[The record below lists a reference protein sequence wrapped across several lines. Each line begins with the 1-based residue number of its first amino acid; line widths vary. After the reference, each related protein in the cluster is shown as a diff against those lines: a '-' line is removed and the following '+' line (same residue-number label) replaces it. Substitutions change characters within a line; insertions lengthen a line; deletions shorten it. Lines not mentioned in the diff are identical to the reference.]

1 MSSHLDWCRQRILS
15 VKPEDPATAG
25 IPAQEVC
32 DVIYSMCRVC
42 VCVCHVCVCH
52 VCVRE
57 IERPTCLTRR
67 RNTSPKKNVLGNG
80 HGAKGGGGVRDTVI
94 VLF

>member
-42 VCVCHVCVCH
+42 VCVCRVCVC
-52 VCVRE
+52 VCVFYISADFE
-57 IERPTCLTRR
+57 
-67 RNTSPKKNVLGNG
+67 
-80 HGAKGGGGVRDTVI
+80 GGWMKFSKF
-94 VLF
+94 LC